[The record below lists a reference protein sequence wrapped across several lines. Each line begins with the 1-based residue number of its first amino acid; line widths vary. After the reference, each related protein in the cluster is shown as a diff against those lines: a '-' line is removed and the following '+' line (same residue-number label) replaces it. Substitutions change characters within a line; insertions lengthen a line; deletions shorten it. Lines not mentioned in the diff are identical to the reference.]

1 MAWELNISS
10 SVINLHINVF
20 SKKIY
25 IYSRSNTVEQSIN
38 IKFYYRKKRYHRKSN
53 IAITIQKCIAAL
65 QLKVR
70 KDKSQH
76 IL

>member
-20 SKKIY
+20 SKKN